1 MKIVMNQMFR
11 MSILSLVIVFA
22 SFLFQSCSE
31 AKINEAD
38 LKGTWVLKNLNQE
51 AASDAFKGNIPNLE
65 FDFEKKTISGYS
77 GCNRFNGAFTLE
89 GNVFKV
95 GNLATTQMLCLE
107 ANKEGEFIGALSTST
122 GLVLALENQ
131 VLSFKDGDKVIL
143 DFEMSSGAE
152 K

>member
-1 MKIVMNQMFR
+1 MNQMFR
-11 MSILSLVIVFA
+11 VSMLSLVIIFT

-31 AKINEAD
+31 AKVSEAD
-38 LKGTWVLKNLNQE
+38 LKGSWVLRSLNQE
-51 AASDAFKGNIPNLE
+51 AVSDAFKGNKPNIE

-89 GNVFKV
+89 GNVFKS

-107 ANKEGEFIGALSTST
+107 ANKEGEFIGALGTST
-122 GLVLALENQ
+122 GLVLNIENQ
-131 VLSFKDGDKVIL
+131 LLSFKDGDTIIL
-143 DFEMSSGAE
+143 EFEKSSEPE